1 MAWPWEFLELT
12 PEERH
17 ARRLVLDRYGHYGA
31 LFSASPI
38 LVMLLVRIV
47 QWIVAFVQAR
57 RVLSRFSGSAGS
69 SSSNA
74 RYDVIPDSPS
84 LKSRRLTARG
94 SWEALYRRSK
104 WWLSDDVV
112 IFGQGLGRRDLWV
125 GGALWMTVLLVF
137 CIVETGRDY
146 MHLTKRFGIVGISQ
160 LPLQYILALRYV
172 SPVLSVFGTS
182 HEQVNRWHRV
192 LGAVVYTLLLLH
204 AVFYL
209 NYFACMGNFWQRML
223 RPVIA
228 LGLAAIFSMTLLTTT
243 ALSFVRRWSYRVF
256 FITHVVVAFILPP
269 IVLFHARHAT
279 NYVAAAL
286 LLLIADLT
294 MRKIH
299 TVTTEARIETIPGT
313 ELVRLTAP
321 IPFSKLDKFR
331 KHPGSHVYMSLPGAA
346 RPSTEL
352 LSPSYILFE
361 LLFNPF
367 TIASVNEQSS
377 DLTLVVRARKG
388 PMSAALSRHAR
399 PADLLKEADGEAD
412 EGNDNGSTPAI
423 PTISR
428 REIETAANTGPGTI
442 HVNLEGPYGSSAYF
456 PELTSHNFDRVLL
469 VAGGVGATF
478 VVPLYRSIL
487 DEAAATTSGGSLKA
501 DLVWSVRGAGD
512 ATWAVV
518 SGQDGSGRNLL
529 KDRNVHIFLTGG
541 AEASANGSIG
551 GRSRTAAEAAIELT
565 ALSRDQQPTSPR
577 DRRTPITPQ
586 SRFFPTGSSNRQRPD
601 FHQIVDD
608 VFRHGSEER
617 IAVLVCGPEAL
628 VQDLRTAVAAWVHRG
643 RSVWWHNESFGW

>member
-12 PEERH
+12 PDERH

-38 LVMLLVRIV
+38 LVMLLVRIAR
-47 QWIVAFVQAR
+47 WIVAFVQVRLSHNR
-57 RVLSRFSGSAGS
+57 RSRSSGAAGS

-94 SWEALYRRSK
+94 SWETLYRRAK

-112 IFGQGLGRRDLWV
+112 IFGQGLGQRDLWA
-125 GGALWMTVLLVF
+125 GGALWMAVLLVL
-137 CIVETGRDY
+137 CVVETGRDY
-146 MHLTKRFGIVGISQ
+146 MHLTKRFGIVGVSQ
-160 LPLQYILALRYV
+160 LPLQYILALRHV
-172 SPVLSVFGTS
+172 SPVLAVFGTS

-192 LGAVVYTLLLLH
+192 IGAVVYTLLLLH
-204 AVFYL
+204 AIFYL
-209 NYFACMGNFWQRML
+209 NYFIYMGNFWQRMV

-228 LGLAAIFSMTLLTTT
+228 LGLTAIFSMTLLTTT
-243 ALSFVRRWSYRVF
+243 ALAFIRRWSYRVF
-256 FITHVVVAFILPP
+256 FITHVAVAFVLPP
-269 IVLFHARHAT
+269 IILFHARHSS

-294 MRKIH
+294 LRKIF
-299 TVTTEARIETIPGT
+299 TVTTEARIEKIAGT
-313 ELVRLTAP
+313 DLVRLTAP

-346 RPSTEL
+346 RPSTKL

-367 TIASVNEQSS
+367 TIASVNEQTS

-388 PMSAALSRHAR
+388 PMSSALSRHAT
-399 PADLLKEADGEAD
+399 PARLPKELDGGHDEADD
-412 EGNDNGSTPAI
+412 DNDNEEAPAI

-428 REIETAANTGPGTI
+428 HELDTAENSGSGTMP
-442 HVNLEGPYGSSAYF
+442 VNLEGPYGSSAYF
-456 PELTSHNFDRVLL
+456 PELTPQNFDRILL

-487 DEAAATTSGGSLKA
+487 DEAAASTGGGNLKV

-512 ATWAVV
+512 AAWAVV

-529 KDRNVHIFLTGG
+529 QDRNVHIFLTGDSQPG
-541 AEASANGSIG
+541 AS
-551 GRSRTAAEAAIELT
+551 GRSAAEAAIEMSTL
-565 ALSRDQQPTSPR
+565 R
-577 DRRTPITPQ
+577 DRRTPATPTSPL
-586 SRFFPTGSSNRQRPD
+586 SRFIPAGATNRQRPD
-601 FHQIVDD
+601 FQQIVDD

-617 IAVLVCGPEAL
+617 VAVLVCGPEAL
-628 VQDLRTAVAAWVHRG
+628 VQDLRKAVAAWVHRG

>member
-12 PEERH
+12 SDEKH
-17 ARRLVLDRYGHYGA
+17 ARRLVLDRYGHYGV

-47 QWIVAFVQAR
+47 QGTIAFVQTR
-57 RVLSRFSGSAGS
+57 LFQNRGGRSSGAAGS

-84 LKSRRLTARG
+84 LKSHRLTARG
-94 SWEALYRRSK
+94 SWEIWYRRVK
-104 WWLSDDVV
+104 WWLSDDVM
-112 IFGQGLGRRDLWV
+112 IFGQGLGQRDLWA
-125 GGALWMTVLLVF
+125 GGALWMSVLVILCV
-137 CIVETGRDY
+137 VETGRDY
-146 MHLTKRFGIVGISQ
+146 MHLTKRFGIVGVSQ
-160 LPLQYILALRYV
+160 LPLQYILALRHI
-172 SPVLSVFGTS
+172 SPVLAVFGTS

-204 AVFYL
+204 AIFYL
-209 NYFACMGNFWQRML
+209 NYFAYMGNFWQRML
-223 RPVIA
+223 RPVIV

-243 ALSFVRRWSYRVF
+243 ALAFVRRWSYRVF
-256 FITHVVVAFILPP
+256 FITHVAVAFVLPP
-269 IVLFHARHAT
+269 IVLFHARHSS

-294 MRKIH
+294 LRKIF
-299 TVTTEARIETIPGT
+299 TVTTEARIEKIPGT
-313 ELVRLTAP
+313 ELVCLTAP

-346 RPSTEL
+346 RPSTKL

-367 TIASVNEQSS
+367 TIASVNEQTS
-377 DLTLVVRARKG
+377 DLTLVVRTRKG
-388 PMSAALSRHAR
+388 PMSAALSRHAA
-399 PADLLKEADGEAD
+399 PGQLPKELDGGDDGADGDNDDEA
-412 EGNDNGSTPAI
+412 TTAI
-423 PTISR
+423 PSISHHALD
-428 REIETAANTGPGTI
+428 TATNTGSGTI
-442 HVNLEGPYGSSAYF
+442 PVNLEGPYGSSAYF
-456 PELTSHNFDRVLL
+456 PELAPHNFDRVLL

-487 DEAAATTSGGSLKA
+487 NEAAASTSGGSFKV

-529 KDRNVHIFLTGG
+529 QDRNVHIFLTGG
-541 AEASANGSIG
+541 SESGGAS
-551 GRSRTAAEAAIELT
+551 GRAAAEAAIELT
-565 ALSRDQQPTSPR
+565 ALRG
-577 DRRTPITPQ
+577 RRTPTTLTSPE
-586 SRFFPTGSSNRQRPD
+586 SRFIPAGATNRQRPD
-601 FHQIVDD
+601 FQQIVDD

-617 IAVLVCGPEAL
+617 VAVLVCGPEAL
-628 VQDLRTAVAAWVHRG
+628 VQDLRAAVATWVHRG